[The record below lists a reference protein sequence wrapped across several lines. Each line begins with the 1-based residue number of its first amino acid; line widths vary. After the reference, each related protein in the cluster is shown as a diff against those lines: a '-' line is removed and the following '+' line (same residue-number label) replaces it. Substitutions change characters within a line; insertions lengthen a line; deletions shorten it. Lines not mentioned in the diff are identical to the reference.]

1 MSGFIISGSRSCNV
15 SRFHVILNVIAIVIA
30 ELIAADIVFCGGF
43 LTFVWYDILKV

>member
-1 MSGFIISGSRSCNV
+1 MRGLIRYRGRDV
-15 SRFHVILNVIAIVIA
+15 TFHVILNVIAIVIA